1 MSDPVEA
8 HPNGR
13 VRALVTGALAVNAL
27 LLVAAAVVWSTTG
40 SQLVLAQGSDSLLDI
55 GAGLVLAVSA
65 WVASRPGDDNH
76 PYGHE
81 RAEPIGAL
89 VTAIFAGVLAFEVL
103 RSAVGALIL
112 GDEARMDLW
121 VAAVL
126 GGKFVL
132 KAGLWGLIRGARRGS
147 RSPALRALAVDTR
160 NDLVACAS
168 SLVGFGLARQ
178 GFAWADGALA
188 IPVALYIGASG
199 FELARENLR
208 YLMGEAPDE
217 DVLAEL
223 RTTATRVTG
232 VLEVGRLLAQYTGPT
247 LQVDVQIV
255 VAPSQSLVAAHDISV
270 SVQRALEEHE
280 LVGIVFVHVDTQLD
294 DDGGH

>member
-8 HPNGR
+8 HADGR
-13 VRALVTGALAVNAL
+13 PRALVMGAVVVNAL
-27 LLVAAAVVWSTTG
+27 LLAAAALVWSTTG

-65 WVASRPGDDNH
+65 WVASHPGDENH

-103 RSAVGALIL
+103 RSAVGSLVL
-112 GDEARMDLW
+112 GETARMDIW

-132 KAGLWGLIRGARRGS
+132 KLGIWGLIRSARNGS
-147 RSPALRALAVDTR
+147 RSQALRALAVDTR

-178 GFAWADGALA
+178 GFDWADGALA
-188 IPVALYIGASG
+188 IPVAFYIGASG
-199 FELARENLR
+199 FQLARENLR

-223 RTTATRVTG
+223 RTMAAHVTG
-232 VLEVGRLLAQYTGPT
+232 VIEVGRLLAQYAGPT

-270 SVQRALEEHE
+270 AVQRSLEEHE

-294 DDGGH
+294 GEEH